1 MFFAAFVYRVKH
13 TVFCFSALSVAPLLV
28 LVSSLSLLTSCN
40 VTFSCAV
47 TECSGVVLT

>member
-1 MFFAAFVYRVKH
+1 MSFAAFVYCVKH
-13 TVFCFSALSVAPLLV
+13 TVFSFPALCVEPLLV

-47 TECSGVVLT
+47 TECYRVVLT